1 MDKNYESYLKKKL
14 CVLSSDTRRSI
25 KVGNHFRLNEI
36 VDELELY
43 SDKINYVQEIY
54 YKIIKYIA
62 FYQFETSNTI
72 LLLINLINNDK
83 NIDVSNMKYLYQN
96 ILKDKV
102 SPKIKYSNKL
112 WKLTLNINFSQNY
125 FSNYISKSLFNQVAP
140 INTKYENLL
149 ILLKNKNMDTL
160 FEVFI
165 YSVYLI
171 NVNKINTLMNIL
183 SKFMAQNEL
192 IILKNAYIKTE
203 DITFFYVII
212 MKIMFS

>member
-102 SPKIKYSNKL
+102 SPKIKYSNK
-112 WKLTLNINFSQNY
+112 
-125 FSNYISKSLFNQVAP
+125 
-140 INTKYENLL
+140 
-149 ILLKNKNMDTL
+149 
-160 FEVFI
+160 
-165 YSVYLI
+165 
-171 NVNKINTLMNIL
+171 
-183 SKFMAQNEL
+183 
-192 IILKNAYIKTE
+192 
-203 DITFFYVII
+203 
-212 MKIMFS
+212 